1 MVDLQPHSPA
11 WADDYRREAERLAT
25 ALGTRVDALEHIGS
39 TAVPG
44 LFAKPII
51 DVAARTS
58 PGTDPFALGADL
70 IDLGYERHAAGPKTH
85 AVYVRLHGARRT
97 HILHAFRPDQWD
109 DCNQRLFRDALL
121 RDPVARQRYATLKE
135 ALAGLDDGRAY
146 TAAKTALI
154 TDLVT
159 DERAAR
165 GLPAVTVWDK

>member
-1 MVDLQPHSPA
+1 MVDLQPHSPT
-11 WADDYRREAERLAT
+11 WADDYRREAERLAV

-44 LFAKPII
+44 LSAKPII

-58 PGTDPFALGADL
+58 PGADPFALGAAL
-70 IDLGYERHAAGPKTH
+70 IGLGYEPHASGPKTH
-85 AVYVRLHGARRT
+85 AVYVRLDGPRRT
-97 HILHAFRPDQWD
+97 HILHVFRPDQWD
-109 DCNQRLFRDALL
+109 ACHQRLFRDRLL
-121 RDPVARQRYATLKE
+121 RDPVARQRYGTLKE

-154 TDLVT
+154 TELVT
-159 DERAAR
+159 EERVAR

>member
-11 WADDYRREAERLAT
+11 WADDYRREAERLAV

-39 TAVPG
+39 TAVPD
-44 LFAKPII
+44 LLAKPTI

-58 PGTDPFALGADL
+58 PGTDPSTLGADL
-70 IDLGYERHAAGPKTH
+70 VDLGYERHASGPKTH
-85 AVYVRLHGARRT
+85 AVYVRRDGPRRT
-97 HILHAFRPDQWD
+97 HILHVFRPDHWD
-109 DCNQRLFRDALL
+109 ACHQRLFRDRLL
-121 RDPVARQRYATLKE
+121 RDPVARQRYATRKE

-159 DERAAR
+159 EERAAR